1 MHRLATRR
9 FKRQHVQRQHGFTLV
24 ELLVVIAII
33 GVLVALLLPAVQAAR
48 EAARRSQCA
57 NNLKQLGLAGQL
69 HVDTN
74 GFFPSC
80 GWGHNWTGDPDRG
93 FGKSQP
99 GGWLY
104 DVLPYIEQQNLR
116 SLGSGGSAAEKRA
129 AASIAMSKPVSAFIC
144 PSRRALQTY
153 PSDWYASK
161 GNRPCVNADE
171 VIDFAKSDYAGNGG
185 DVPANLETSG
195 LYFSGPK
202 NLTEAE
208 TFNWATAEEKAK
220 KINGVTFLRSEI
232 GIEHITDGTSNTY
245 FVGEKYVRPDTLDIG
260 KSYGDNGSMYE
271 GHDHDVLRWTF
282 RFDLPFNIPNTCLPD
297 QDRAGYTNHNCFG
310 SNHPG
315 GFQMAYCDG
324 SVRMVSFEIDRN
336 AHSRMGNRRDG
347 KLIDGN

>member
-1 MHRLATRR
+1 MRRLIFSR
-9 FKRQHVQRQHGFTLV
+9 FKRRAGFTLV

-48 EAARRSQCA
+48 EAARRSQCT

-69 HVDTN
+69 HLDTN

-80 GWGHNWTGDPDRG
+80 GWGHNWTGDPDLG

-116 SLGSGGSAAEKRA
+116 SMGSGGSVAEKRA
-129 AASIAMSKPVSAFIC
+129 AASIVLTKLVSAFIC

-153 PSDWYASK
+153 PSDWYAQRN
-161 GNRPCVNADE
+161 NRPSVNADE
-171 VIDFAKSDYAGNGG
+171 VIDFAKSDYAGNAG
-185 DVPANLETSG
+185 DIPVNFGTPGSG
-195 LYFSGPK
+195 SVYFTGPK
-202 NLTEAE
+202 TLAEAE
-208 TFNWATAEEKAK
+208 GYNWADEKAE
-220 KINGVTFLRSEI
+220 KINGVIFLRSEI
-232 GIEHITDGTSNTY
+232 GIQQITDGTSNTY
-245 FVGEKYVRPDTLDIG
+245 FVGEKYIRADTLDIG
-260 KSYGDNGSMYE
+260 ASYGDNGSMYE
-271 GHDHDVLRWTF
+271 GHDHGVLRWTY
-282 RFDLPFNIPNTCLPD
+282 RFDLPFNLPGACLPD

-315 GFQMAYCDG
+315 GFHMAFCDG
-324 SVRMVSFEIDRN
+324 SVRMISFDVDRN

-347 KLIDGN
+347 KLIDVN